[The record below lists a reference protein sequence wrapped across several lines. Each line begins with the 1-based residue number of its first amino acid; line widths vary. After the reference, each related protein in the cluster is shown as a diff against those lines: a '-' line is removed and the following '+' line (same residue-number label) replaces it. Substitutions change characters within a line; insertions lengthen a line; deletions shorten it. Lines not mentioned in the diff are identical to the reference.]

1 MTSEASGPTWRST
14 NPRCGLCSDI
24 GRLLWTGR
32 IGTRLERAP
41 SVAQPESFAAEAA
54 FTFGE
59 GANPAFQRRLFLAV
73 RLPERFPG
81 RLLLRR
87 RSTGSPARR
96 QWPHEA
102 TSTERVRSGRRGF
115 EVCGPSVLALEE
127 DVRHGAGRKGEP
139 ELEEPVGEHGERRVG
154 TWYP

>member
-1 MTSEASGPTWRST
+1 MTRPVLSLG
-14 NPRCGLCSDI
+14 
-24 GRLLWTGR
+24 
-32 IGTRLERAP
+32 
-41 SVAQPESFAAEAA
+41 PESFAGNPV
-54 FTFGE
+54 FPFGE
-59 GANPAFQRRLFLAV
+59 TLV
-73 RLPERFPG
+73 RLLSRGVSVLRYLVPERFPG